1 MGLGK
6 TLKGILGTAAP
17 AIATALG
24 GPLAGSAVRFLSG
37 KILGKDN
44 GSEEELMSAIEGW
57 TPEQRL
63 ELKRLDN
70 EYNLAL
76 LNQGIN
82 IFELEVRDK
91 ESARNMVVAT
101 KNMVP
106 QLTLAIIYNV
116 EFFGILAALIAS
128 MGQAFTI

>member
-1 MGLGK
+1 MQQC
-6 TLKGILGTAAP
+6 TAVTRRHKA
-17 AIATALG
+17 
-24 GPLAGSAVRFLSG
+24 
-37 KILGKDN
+37 
-44 GSEEELMSAIEGW
+44 GSEEELVTAIDGW

-91 ESARNMVVAT
+91 ESARNIVVAT

-106 QLTLAIIYNV
+106 QLTLAIILQRGV
-116 EFFGILAALIAS
+116 LRDPCGIDRLNGAGIHDPACLQGYAHPPA
-128 MGQAFTI
+128 GRDGE